1 MSNQNYPTVTIGCP
15 VRSREKHLPNYLNC
29 ILNLDYPLHLV
40 SLLFL
45 ENNSTDNSYQI
56 LEKFFHEHQHKFNS
70 VNIYQVN
77 IRDFDDD
84 RMADTREKLVYL
96 ALAMLRNLWI
106 KNIKTEYAF
115 SVDCDIMFQPDTLK
129 RLLSHNLDFV
139 SALICN
145 GHFVH
150 EHLTNF
156 NPYLNLNA
164 HRYNEQG
171 NLKSVSVDSKGLVEV
186 DYTGA
191 IALMSKKVCEIGNFE
206 YSTFGEDLPFCK
218 SVQDA
223 GIKLYCDA
231 SNRATHCMNERLLNE
246 YLQGKFEF

>member
-1 MSNQNYPTVTIGCP
+1 MSNHNYPTVTIGCP
-15 VRSREKHLPNYLNC
+15 IRTREKHLPHYLNC
-29 ILNLDYPLHLV
+29 ILNLDYPLKLIN
-40 SLLFL
+40 LLFL

-56 LEKFFHEHQHKFNS
+56 LQSFFNEYQNKFNH
-70 VNIYQVN
+70 ITIAQIN
-77 IRDFDDD
+77 IRDFNDS
-84 RMADTREKLVYL
+84 RMAEVREKYVYL

-115 SVDCDIMFQPDTLK
+115 SVDCDIMFKPKILK
-129 RLLSHNLDFV
+129 KLLSYNLDFV

-150 EHLTNF
+150 EYIPNF

-164 HRYNEQG
+164 HKYNEHGSLHSISVNTQG
-171 NLKSVSVDSKGLVEV
+171 LIEV

-191 IALMSKKVCEIGNFE
+191 IALMSKKVCRLGRFD

-218 SVQDA
+218 SLQNNN
-223 GIKLYCDA
+223 IKLYCD
-231 SNRATHCMNERLLNE
+231 SSTRATHCMTDELLQQ
-246 YLQGKFEF
+246 YLEGKFEF

>member
-15 VRSREKHLPNYLNC
+15 VRTREKHLPHYLNC
-29 ILNLDYPLHLV
+29 ILNLDYPLKLID
-40 SLLFL
+40 LLFL

-56 LEKFFHEHQHKFNS
+56 LEKFFYEHQDKFNS

-84 RMADTREKLVYL
+84 RMAETREKLVYV

-106 KNIKTEYAF
+106 NNIKTEYAF

-150 EHLTNF
+150 EHIPNF

-164 HRYNEQG
+164 HKYNAQG
-171 NLKSVSVDSKGLVEV
+171 HLQSIPVDSEGVIEV

-191 IALMSKKVCEIGNFE
+191 IALMSKKVCESGYFY

-218 SVQDA
+218 SLQDK
-223 GIKLYCDA
+223 GIKLYCDT
-231 SNRATHCMNERLLNE
+231 STRATHCMNERLLAE
-246 YLQGKFEF
+246 YLEGKFIF